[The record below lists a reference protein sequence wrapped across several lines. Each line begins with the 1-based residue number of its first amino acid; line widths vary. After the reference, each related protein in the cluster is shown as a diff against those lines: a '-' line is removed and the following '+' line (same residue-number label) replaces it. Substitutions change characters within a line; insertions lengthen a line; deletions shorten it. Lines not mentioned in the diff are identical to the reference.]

1 MSTTFVVIFVHL
13 SKAKLRQLGIK
24 MYRTW
29 FRTLE
34 QKVIHNFEEFQVCPA
49 KNQPRIEY
57 QTTAK
62 QIIVSTISNDKL
74 EKDFI
79 EFEQRRGGASVNP
92 FDVQRWHRECFSPIL
107 KGQVSL
113 CC

>member
-34 QKVIHNFEEFQVCPA
+34 QKVIHNFEEFQLRLA
-49 KNQPRIEY
+49 GILILKHHL
-57 QTTAK
+57 
-62 QIIVSTISNDKL
+62 L
-74 EKDFI
+74 EFSYMAG
-79 EFEQRRGGASVNP
+79 GGAL
-92 FDVQRWHRECFSPIL
+92 Q
-107 KGQVSL
+107 
-113 CC
+113 